1 MMRFRD
7 EKIHGLMNKLLFA
20 FFILNA
26 VRILRYFLVDLFE
39 GKLKLLNSKNIMHL
53 KSGSLILTIHI
64 LFYINMITL
73 KLTLDIIPSCIKYH

>member
-1 MMRFRD
+1 MD
-7 EKIHGLMNKLLFA
+7 ETIQGLMNNLLFA

-64 LFYINMITL
+64 LFHINMITL

>member
-1 MMRFRD
+1 MD
-7 EKIHGLMNKLLFA
+7 ETIQGLMNNLLFA

-64 LFYINMITL
+64 LFYVNMITL
-73 KLTLDIIPSCIKYH
+73 KLTLDIIPSCIKFH

>member
-1 MMRFRD
+1 MD
-7 EKIHGLMNKLLFA
+7 ETIQGLMNKLLFA

>member
-1 MMRFRD
+1 MD
-7 EKIHGLMNKLLFA
+7 ETIQGLMNNLLFA

-64 LFYINMITL
+64 LFFINMITL

>member
-1 MMRFRD
+1 MD
-7 EKIHGLMNKLLFA
+7 EKIQGLMNKLLFA

-53 KSGSLILTIHI
+53 KSGSLLSTIHI